1 MLNDILGNQVIPL
14 LVNIG
19 LAVATLV
26 VGIGIVRLLLRLLR
40 RLLTRSGL
48 DPVFIHFACS
58 IANVLL
64 LVFVV
69 ILALD
74 QLGVDTSYLFAIL
87 AGVLVALGLAL
98 QDSLKS
104 LAAGMQLLFHQPFKA
119 GDEVEIASIRGYVE
133 EMNMMTTRLRT
144 ADQVDIIVPN
154 AAVAEATI
162 KDFSTYPTRRI
173 DMVIRISYTDDI
185 RQARDILLGE
195 MMADG
200 RVLEDPAPVVT
211 VAELA
216 EVNVDLNVRPWV
228 KNEDYSAT
236 RQDLME
242 RIKLAFDEQGIT
254 IPYPQVGI
262 HLQGDDGALG

>member
-1 MLNDILGNQVIPL
+1 MLEDILKNQVGPL

-19 LAVATLV
+19 LALAILI
-26 VGIGIVRLLLRLLR
+26 VGIAVVRLLLRLLR

-48 DPVFIHFACS
+48 DPVFIYFASS
-58 IANVLL
+58 IANALL

-74 QLGVDTSYLFAIL
+74 QLGVDTSFLFAIL

-119 GDEVEIASIRGYVE
+119 GDEVEIASTQGYVE
-133 EMNMMTTRLRT
+133 ELNMMTTRLRT
-144 ADQVDIIVPN
+144 GDQVDIILPN
-154 AAVAEATI
+154 AAVAKATI
-162 KDFSTYPTRRI
+162 KNLSTFPTRRI
-173 DMVIRISYTDDI
+173 DMVVRISYKDDI
-185 RQARDILLGE
+185 RRARTILLGE
-195 MMADG
+195 MAADQ
-200 RVLEDPAPVVT
+200 RVLEEPAPVVT

-216 EVNVDLNVRPWV
+216 ETSILLNVRPWV

-236 RQDLME
+236 RRDLAE

-254 IPYPQVGI
+254 IPYPQLDV
-262 HLQGDDGALG
+262 HLEPPGP